1 MREGQATMEEFG
13 VKAIDD
19 QTLELTLENPIP
31 YLAQVLVGTPF
42 MLKMKPL
49 PKKKVLPMGLLQII
63 LLAMGRL

>member
-31 YLAQVLVGTPF
+31 YLAQVLVGTPLC
-42 MLKMKPL
+42 LK
-49 PKKKVLPMGLLQII
+49 
-63 LLAMGRL
+63 

>member
-42 MLKMKPL
+42 MPKMKPL

>member
-19 QTLELTLENPIP
+19 QTLELTLEKSIP

-42 MLKMKPL
+42 Y
-49 PKKKVLPMGLLQII
+49 
-63 LLAMGRL
+63 A

>member
-1 MREGQATMEEFG
+1 MEEFG

-42 MLKMKPL
+42 MPKMKPL
-49 PKKKVLPMGLLQII
+49 PKKVLPMGLLQII